1 MYILLADKQTNYDRT
16 KADIIL
22 PLKNTGQ
29 KNETACGNQHR
40 TIPKK
45 PRKVLGPNETTKQL
59 RKRFK

>member
-16 KADIIL
+16 KADIIF
-22 PLKNTGQ
+22 PLNTEE
-29 KNETACGNQHR
+29 KNETACRNQYR

-59 RKRFK
+59 RKRIK